1 MAKDQIRILLVD
13 DHEVVRDGVKALI
26 NASDGLIVV
35 GEAGSVREAID
46 QAMRTKPDVVVM
58 DVRLADG
65 SGIEATREIRAR
77 MEKTQVLMLT
87 SFADDEALFASI
99 MAGAAGYVLK
109 QIRGGELIRAIREVG
124 AGNSLLDPEVT
135 RSVLERLRKGKTMRD
150 EKLARLT
157 AQEERILTLVAQGLT
172 NGQIGKELKLAEKT
186 VKNYVSTILLKAGSG
201 TPRRS
206 CGVSGEAHDD
216 AGVSVDSRLET
227 PGYRLGDLF
236 DHRPCY
242 AANDVLA
249 QMLSSTLGRRVIR
262 AVHGECRRAPLVR
275 RHLYLSA
282 HQGERPAEICRLPR
296 DGNLGPDA
304 RGHRIA
310 ELDGDFRPLTH
321 AGRCLELAAGGRADQ
336 AG

>member
-1 MAKDQIRILLVD
+1 MAKDQLRILLVD

-26 NASDGLIVV
+26 NASEGLIVV

-77 MEKTQVLMLT
+77 LEKTQVLMLT

-172 NGQIGKELKLAEKT
+172 NGQIGKALKLAEKT
-186 VKNYVSTILLKAGSG
+186 VKNYVSTILSKLEVA
-201 TPRRS
+201 RRA
-206 CGVSGEAHDD
+206 EAAAYLARHTN
-216 AGVSVDSRLET
+216 T
-227 PGYRLGDLF
+227 PGS
-236 DHRPCY
+236 
-242 AANDVLA
+242 
-249 QMLSSTLGRRVIR
+249 Q
-262 AVHGECRRAPLVR
+262 
-275 RHLYLSA
+275 
-282 HQGERPAEICRLPR
+282 
-296 DGNLGPDA
+296 
-304 RGHRIA
+304 
-310 ELDGDFRPLTH
+310 
-321 AGRCLELAAGGRADQ
+321 
-336 AG
+336 